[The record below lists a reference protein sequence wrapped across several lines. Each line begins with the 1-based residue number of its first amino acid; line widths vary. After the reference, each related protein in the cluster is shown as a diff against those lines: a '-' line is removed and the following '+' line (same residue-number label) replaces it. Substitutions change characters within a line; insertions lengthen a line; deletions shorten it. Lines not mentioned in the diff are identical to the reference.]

1 MAASRLRTK
10 GGDIRGNRGEWS
22 EFPSCQVVK
31 SRGGRGCLLRQ
42 LGMSAEAIRD
52 ECRGADTS
60 GEQLGM
66 SAEGIPQIALFIRT
80 LDHMVHVEHTVTS
93 APLLPWGC
101 KTCFKAA
108 LIINLQIQI

>member
-1 MAASRLRTK
+1 MVRVPKLS
-10 GGDIRGNRGEWS
+10 
-22 EFPSCQVVK
+22 SCQKPWRTGLPVE
-31 SRGGRGCLLRQ
+31 
-42 LGMSAEAIRD
+42 AAIRD